1 MQRPKKNWTSIIF
14 LTVTPIL
21 GVGGT
26 LAYALVNGVLW
37 WQPVL
42 LLISYLLVG
51 LSITVGY
58 HRYFS
63 HRAYE
68 THPVIESILLFFGA
82 WAFENSAL
90 KWSND
95 HRNHHRFVDTDKDPY
110 NIKKGGWW
118 AHIFWV
124 FYDDPEGY
132 DFSPSPD
139 LLANP
144 RVMWQH
150 KYHALIAVIF
160 GLGLPT
166 LVGALFG
173 HPLAGLLWGGLLRVV
188 IIHHTTFFVNSLA
201 HLYGSRPY
209 TDLETARDN
218 FLVALVTNGEG
229 YHNFHHKFPSDY
241 RNGIK
246 WYQFDPGKWIIQ
258 GMHAVGLV
266 RNRLVTPQAQIE
278 KAKWTVASRRAET
291 RMHHAS
297 VELRDAIQGRLEKA
311 RLAIERAAALWN
323 EALAHRRARM
333 AEGKKPAAAWK
344 EAWRHRVADYRAH
357 LKQAR
362 EEKREALKM
371 LARLPA
377 AA

>member
-1 MQRPKKNWTSIIF
+1 MQRLKKNWTSIIF
-14 LTVTPIL
+14 LTLTPIL

-42 LLISYLLVG
+42 FLISYALVG

-68 THPVIESILLFFGA
+68 TNPVIESILLFFGA

-124 FYDDPEGY
+124 FYEDPDGY
-132 DFSPSPD
+132 DFTPSPD
-139 LLANP
+139 LTANP
-144 RVMWQH
+144 RVQWQH
-150 KYHALIAVIF
+150 KYHALIAVLA

-166 LVGALFG
+166 LVGFLFG

-188 IIHHTTFFVNSLA
+188 VIHHTTFFVNSLA

-241 RNGIK
+241 RNGIR

-258 GMHAVGLV
+258 VMHRVGLV
-266 RNRLVTPQAQIE
+266 RNRLITPPAQIE
-278 KAKWTVASRRAET
+278 KAKLTVASRRAEALL
-291 RMHHAS
+291 HHAPG
-297 VELRDAIQGRLEKA
+297 EQGEAIRSRFA
-311 RLAIERAAALWN
+311 RAHQAIERAGELWN
-323 EALAHRRARM
+323 EALAHRRARI
-333 AEGKKPAAAWK
+333 AEGKKPAHAWK

-357 LKQAR
+357 LKLAR
-362 EEKREALKM
+362 EEKRQALKM
-371 LARLPA
+371 IARLPA